1 MILTGKEILKCVNN
15 GTIVISPFDQK
26 NLQANSYDFHIDNI
40 LKVYKHDVLDAQNV
54 NDTEE
59 IIIPE
64 NGILL
69 DPNQIYLGKT
79 QEVIGSNNYV
89 PIIKGRSSTGR
100 LGIFVNITAD
110 LIDLGSIKQCTLML
124 NSVLPVKIYPNMPI
138 GQVTFWS
145 VEGEI

>member
-40 LKVYKHDVLDAQNV
+40 LKVYKNDVLDAQNV
-54 NDTEE
+54 NETEE